1 MSNSAF
7 PIAIVELIIEDSY
20 QALEIIIRK
29 CRNSSSFQCHLA
41 TLLRVCK
48 AWHTISE
55 RLMYYHVS
63 LGIDFFVTYQD
74 ENGLAKRLG
83 HEVAEQLLATMST
96 SSRIASLIKELR
108 LAIRDVQRTEASEC
122 TWTSLRVLQLCPNVT
137 HVEIRGFHHLQSDA
151 LAEALKAK
159 SESLISLFITPHSL
173 STSNHHGSSFRILY
187 VMHRLPKLRITNAD
201 GLPPFVERNA
211 ADAPDAPSCCPDLQ
225 EIQIV
230 NCALHYNDLTS
241 LRRMT
246 RCVKNLVIVTKP

>member
-1 MSNSAF
+1 MAHDIGEAHVLSCVLGN
-7 PIAIVELIIEDSY
+7 
-20 QALEIIIRK
+20 R
-29 CRNSSSFQCHLA
+29 
-41 TLLRVCK
+41 LLCYLSRRE
-48 AWHTISE
+48 W
-55 RLMYYHVS
+55 
-63 LGIDFFVTYQD
+63 
-74 ENGLAKRLG
+74 LAKRLG

-96 SSRIASLIKELR
+96 SSRIASLVKELR

-137 HVEIRGFHHLQSDA
+137 HVEIRGFHHSQSDA

-201 GLPPFVERNA
+201 GLSPFVERNA
-211 ADAPDAPSCCPDLQ
+211 ADADAPSCCPDLQ

-230 NCALHYNDLTS
+230 NCDLHYNDLTS
-241 LRRMT
+241 IRRMMCEKSRHCYET
-246 RCVKNLVIVTKP
+246 LIRQRSSAKRIVRLPACVVSDSQAP